1 MLRYTK
7 EWLIDKNEN
16 IRIEKKAVN
25 SETKANEI
33 EHTHEF
39 VEIVYVNS
47 GHATQHIGET
57 TFVVRRGD
65 LFFVENDQIHSFELD
80 GEFTYTDILIDPVIV
95 SEELVD
101 KMSVSEILSIATF
114 NEVNT
119 GSEITV
125 QHVHFGGEGLTVIE
139 NLLHNMIYEFNNK
152 EKGYVSVLSEY
163 TKILFSLLNRKM
175 GEKVSR
181 EENANETVL
190 EIMEYVNSRCYEKI
204 SLDEIAQKCFYNP
217 TYLSHIFKK
226 YCGQTLSAYI
236 KEKRIQYAVE
246 LLETTNYTVERIS
259 EKVGYSDKT
268 LFYRMFK
275 EVTGKRPSDY
285 RNSNDSES

>member
-125 QHVHFGGEGLTVIE
+125 QHVHFGGESLTVIE

-285 RNSNDSES
+285 RNSNGSES